1 MSEVE
6 ITNTTEPTEEVL
18 DTEAQAEVTETDWKA
33 EARKWESRAKA
44 AKADTEAATKWRE
57 YEQSLKPEQERLAE
71 ELALAKAE
79 ASQAA
84 SKLLRFEIASE
95 KGIPNDALDLL
106 NGSSR
111 EELESSAE
119 KLLSLIANQSKTTI
133 KPDLNQ
139 GKQSSGTTSTADQFA
154 AALADLI

>member
-6 ITNTTEPTEEVL
+6 ITNTTEPTEEVEAA
-18 DTEAQAEVTETDWKA
+18 EAQAEATETDWKA

-71 ELALAKAE
+71 ELAQAKAE

-84 SKLLRFEIASE
+84 SRLLRFEIAAE
-95 KGIPNDALDLL
+95 KGVPNDALDLL

-119 KLLSLIANQSKTTI
+119 KLLSLIANQSKQTI

-139 GKQSSGTTSTADQFA
+139 GKQSSGNISTAEQFA
-154 AALADLI
+154 AAMSDLI

>member
-57 YEQSLKPEQERLAE
+57 DEQSLKPEQERLAE

-106 NGSSR
+106 NGSSQ
-111 EELESSAE
+111 
-119 KLLSLIANQSKTTI
+119 KQQLSQI
-133 KPDLNQ
+133 
-139 GKQSSGTTSTADQFA
+139 
-154 AALADLI
+154 